1 MVRPP
6 SRASTA
12 GPWRSNRRRVRREW
26 RRWGNAGATSCAPP
40 VTIGGPCNGR
50 DARCPS
56 ETGKMPVSPVSTVSL
71 HLRGVNK
78 NVIIPPCPRGSQ
90 IKHKS
95 RRCRRSKFSTLRK
108 RHNSWMRCRVFY
120 CYDTGTAVWA
130 LSGFVKKTQQTPIRE
145 IAKAL
150 KIKRSIGL

>member
-1 MVRPP
+1 MERPP
-6 SRASTA
+6 SRASAA
-12 GPWRSNRRRVRREW
+12 GPWRSSSGVYGES
-26 RRWGNAGATSCAPP
+26 GAGGGMRAQQVAP
-40 VTIGGPCNGR
+40 VTMGGPCNGR